1 MKDPLNGLTKE
12 QKNKRTKQRRR
23 PINAA
28 GTKQLFIM
36 FITARVIQVGELTTI
51 MPAASNAL
59 TEPFYTRNL
68 RVNVFKIVRNG
79 VRAQMLSLKL
89 FGTDAQVFSEQTQWI
104 CAEYEAESRAF
115 VKSDGVEAAATDLV
129 VRRIAPILNFAI
141 LEPQSYVH
149 NAN

>member
-1 MKDPLNGLTKE
+1 
-12 QKNKRTKQRRR
+12 
-23 PINAA
+23 
-28 GTKQLFIM
+28 M